1 MKTNNLKLKIYK
13 IIFVVL
19 LIIAIIIIGLIIYK
33 YGRNQ
38 INEKETQEIVN
49 AFRNIIVSN
58 ADEENAQNIENTVNK
73 NQDENQEQ
81 TKKQLEYKGYKVI
94 GIVKIDKINIEYP
107 ILEIGDIDPENA
119 KTPMQYSI
127 IKYWG
132 ENVNDYGNLSI
143 AGHNY
148 IDGTMFG
155 KTKYL
160 EIGDIVELTD
170 LTGRTIQYSIYNIF
184 VTEPNDV
191 SILLPDDEQEREV
204 TLITYSNGNKN
215 RLIIKAKE
223 VEN

>member
-1 MKTNNLKLKIYK
+1 MKATNLKLKIYK
-13 IIFVVL
+13 AIFVIL
-19 LIIAIIIIGLIIYK
+19 LITAIIIIGLIICK

-38 INEKETQEIVN
+38 INEKETKEIVN
-49 AFRNIIVSN
+49 NFRNIIIQN
-58 ADEENAQNIENTVNK
+58 ADKGNVQNVENVEVVGKTET
-73 NQDENQEQ
+73 ENQ
-81 TKKQLEYKGYKVI
+81 TKTQLEYKGYKVI

-107 ILEIGDIDPENA
+107 ILEIDNIDPESA

-204 TLITYSNGNKN
+204 TLIICSNGNKN